1 MQRVRTRLD
10 SRYPQTTAGQ
20 LAQQLGWFSIALGA
34 AELLATRPL
43 TRALGMRGQENL
55 VRAYGVRE
63 IVKGIGILTSPNPA
77 PWLWGRVAGDALDLG
92 TMAMAYPGSNRQRT
106 LAFAMANVAAVTA
119 LDLMCAQQLT
129 ATSQRQ
135 QMPTRDYSS
144 RSGFPLGIEAS
155 RGAARDALIP
165 ADMKIPEALRPL
177 NASSVEVT
185 R

>member
-1 MQRVRTRLD
+1 MQRVRTRTN

-43 TRALGMRGQENL
+43 TRALGMRGQERV

-77 PWLWGRVAGDALDLG
+77 PWVWGRVAGDALDLG
-92 TMAMAYPGSNRQRT
+92 TMAMAYPSSNRRGT

-129 ATSQRQ
+129 ATASRQ
-135 QMPTRDYSS
+135 QMPMRDYSS

-155 RGAARDALIP
+155 RGAARDAMIP

-177 NASSVEVT
+177 NESSVEVT